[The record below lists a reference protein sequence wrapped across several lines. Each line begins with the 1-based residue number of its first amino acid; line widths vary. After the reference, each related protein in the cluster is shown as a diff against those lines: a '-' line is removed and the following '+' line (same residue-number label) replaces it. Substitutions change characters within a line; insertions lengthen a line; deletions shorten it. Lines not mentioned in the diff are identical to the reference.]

1 VKADELS
8 IAGAWVFEPTV
19 FPDRRGMFAA
29 PFQGEV
35 FREALGFDLT
45 VAQTN
50 HSVSARGVI
59 RGVHFA
65 DTPPGQAKY
74 VYCPRGAL
82 LDVVVDLRVGSPT
95 FGRHEAV
102 ELDGRS
108 CRALYLA
115 EGLGHAFV
123 ALEDETVMAYLCS
136 TPYNPGAE
144 HGVSPLDPAL
154 GLPWPADVEPVLSEK
169 DASAPTIAQ
178 AEERGLLPGYDACLR
193 WYGGPRSR
201 PSAPYAGH
209 DR

>member
-1 VKADELS
+1 MKAYELP

-19 FPDRRGMFAA
+19 FPDSRGVFAA
-29 PFQGEV
+29 PFQGAV
-35 FREALGFDLT
+35 FREALGFDLV

-82 LDVVVDLRVGSPT
+82 LDVVVDVRVGSPT
-95 FGRHEAV
+95 FGRWDAV

-108 CRALYLA
+108 CRAVYLS

-123 ALEDETVMAYLCS
+123 ALEYDTVMAYLCS
-136 TPYNPGAE
+136 TPYTPAAE

-154 GLPWPADVEPVLSEK
+154 GLPWPADLEPVLSEK
-169 DASAPTIAQ
+169 DAEAPTL
-178 AEERGLLPGYDACLR
+178 AEADAEGLLPGWDACLAR
-193 WYGGPRSR
+193 AEAMRGTPRR
-201 PSAPYAGH
+201 
-209 DR
+209 